1 MDLLQ
6 PEELQSLI
14 SVCMWMC
21 VWADVPWMKLVC
33 CCPAWSWWPQ
43 RSLHLSAPR
52 RPRCWRALPVCQPP
66 AAWHL
71 SQHET
76 RNTVMYKTHDTHTHT
91 HTLTHTHT
99 HTHMLKH
106 SLTRTHARTHS
117 HTHTCTHTHT
127 QTDAMGLSN
136 IYIHRKPQ
144 PRFSAV
150 KTSKCGILLN
160 INNNNNLLNLYSA
173 FLYIERGNLLIHHQC
188 AASTWMMRLQPY
200 CAERSP
206 HTSYRW
212 RGERVIET
220 IKCMRSPH
228 TSYRWRGE
236 RVIEPIKC
244 MRSPHTSYRWRG
256 ERVIETIKCMRSPH
270 TSYRWRGERVIE
282 TIKCMRSPHTS
293 YRWRGER
300 DIETIKCML

>member
-1 MDLLQ
+1 MDL
-6 PEELQSLI
+6 LQSLI

-52 RPRCWRALPVCQPP
+52 QPRCWRALPVCQPP

-76 RNTVMYKTHDTHTHT
+76 RNTVMYRTHDTHTHT
-91 HTLTHTHT
+91 HT
-99 HTHMLKH
+99 
-106 SLTRTHARTHS
+106 
-117 HTHTCTHTHT
+117 HTHT
-127 QTDAMGLSN
+127 QTDAMCLSY

-206 HTSYRW
+206 HTSFF
-212 RGERVIET
+212 
-220 IKCMRSPH
+220 
-228 TSYRWRGE
+228 
-236 RVIEPIKC
+236 
-244 MRSPHTSYRWRG
+244 
-256 ERVIETIKCMRSPH
+256 
-270 TSYRWRGERVIE
+270 
-282 TIKCMRSPHTS
+282 
-293 YRWRGER
+293 R
-300 DIETIKCML
+300 DF